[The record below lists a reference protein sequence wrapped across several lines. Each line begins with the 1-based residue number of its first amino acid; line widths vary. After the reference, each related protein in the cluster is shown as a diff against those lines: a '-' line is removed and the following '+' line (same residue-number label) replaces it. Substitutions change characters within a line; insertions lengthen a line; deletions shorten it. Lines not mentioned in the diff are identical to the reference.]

1 MAEKKNNTS
10 APAGANTNKPAYTTV
25 MLFSVN
31 DIYAIDHFG
40 RLAAFVKN
48 KVKDLQPDA
57 HYVTLNGDF
66 LSPSLL
72 SSIDKGKTKIDIMNQ
87 VIWQQYW
94 IILGRYAIFE
104 VNTIVRIIFNIV
116 NLFT

>member
-87 VIWQQYW
+87 VI
-94 IILGRYAIFE
+94 
-104 VNTIVRIIFNIV
+104 
-116 NLFT
+116 